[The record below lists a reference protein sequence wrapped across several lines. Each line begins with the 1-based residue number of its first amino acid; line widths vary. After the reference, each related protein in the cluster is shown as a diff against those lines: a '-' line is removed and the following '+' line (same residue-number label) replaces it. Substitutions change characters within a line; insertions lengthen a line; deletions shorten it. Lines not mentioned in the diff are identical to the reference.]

1 MACVVRSE
9 GKKIFIKTSM
19 AIFGLDRA
27 ENGGFRQG
35 GVDGGHF
42 NST

>member
-19 AIFGLDRA
+19 AIFGLDGA
-27 ENGGFRQG
+27 GNGGFG
-35 GVDGGHF
+35 
-42 NST
+42 